1 MTKQPKQVWW
11 MKWVCNC
18 QNNAGI
24 ELIPIFCDTRC
35 HHLENESQRRSIFG
49 NKADLELYSPE
60 DKTPDISDGGFTI
73 GGPTRTWTWDQRIML
88 TTTAFAACFQF
99 VVWTVS
105 CLYDL
110 PVQSLHLPNIAIGL
124 GSGLPRCEQHR
135 LPRIWVVLHA
145 SRVNLPACN
154 PTANDHDILVF

>member
-1 MTKQPKQVWW
+1 
-11 MKWVCNC
+11 
-18 QNNAGI
+18 
-24 ELIPIFCDTRC
+24 
-35 HHLENESQRRSIFG
+35 
-49 NKADLELYSPE
+49 
-60 DKTPDISDGGFTI
+60 
-73 GGPTRTWTWDQRIML
+73 ML
-88 TTTAFAACFQF
+88 TTTVFTACFQF

-110 PVQSLHLPNIAIGL
+110 PVQSLHLPNTATGL

-154 PTANDHDILVF
+154 PTANDHDIFDVLGHLLFKSSALTNWAIGPKNWSKFSSFCLINFAEIFSKVWKRCGSKFLQLRRCNSLISLREFQKQKYYNRLWVLCSNQLSYRP

>member
-1 MTKQPKQVWW
+1 MWSVQTVNSVFS
-11 MKWVCNC
+11 MYLF
-18 QNNAGI
+18 NN
-24 ELIPIFCDTRC
+24 
-35 HHLENESQRRSIFG
+35 
-49 NKADLELYSPE
+49 
-60 DKTPDISDGGFTI
+60 
-73 GGPTRTWTWDQRIML
+73 GGPTWTRTRDQRIML

-110 PVQSLHLPNIAIGL
+110 PVQSLHLPNIATGL

-154 PTANDHDILVF
+154 PTANGHDIFDVLGHLLFKSSALTNWAIGPKNWLYFAPFWPKKCCLNFQQSVEAVWKQIFTIAAL